1 MVFFN
6 RITSWIF
13 LSKKKKK
20 TKTPNHKKS
29 LTKIFNFFLST
40 GGLFFHILV
49 VRISTKKILGFPC
62 VCVCSVEC
70 HHHWM
75 KPKWNGYDTKKNKN
89 FADQKNP
96 FTPFPHLHTM
106 LDKLKRSKKWK
117 KNKIVT
123 AAEHICEHEEFLFFQ
138 FSLVC
143 SFVICGWWFQM
154 IYDLKCTQTH
164 THCEHQ
170 CTIAE
175 WRKKIFLLQIIIK
188 AKKHH
193 FVAFAC
199 LQHENLYWQTSV
211 EEKMERFSILIS
223 IFFFFFCHRII
234 VLSFL
239 VFQFIFVISL
249 STSFFFFLLLPLPSS
264 SSSQHSKY
272 FVPFIFYIHSLY
284 SYRSIIIWTE
294 TESDMIIHKKKR
306 LKFFLWLLFPV
317 TISNQIVLLS
327 QKVRFEN
334 GFIHSFS
341 IFFAMVIRKTQKRCG
356 IK

>member
-1 MVFFN
+1 M
-6 RITSWIF
+6 
-13 LSKKKKK
+13 
-20 TKTPNHKKS
+20 
-29 LTKIFNFFLST
+29 
-40 GGLFFHILV
+40 
-49 VRISTKKILGFPC
+49 
-62 VCVCSVEC
+62 
-70 HHHWM
+70 
-75 KPKWNGYDTKKNKN
+75 
-89 FADQKNP
+89 
-96 FTPFPHLHTM
+96 
-106 LDKLKRSKKWK
+106 K

-154 IYDLKCTQTH
+154 IYDLKCTHTH
-164 THCEHQ
+164 TLWTSMFRIQLPSE
-170 CTIAE
+170 E
-175 WRKKIFLLQIIIK
+175 KKFFLLQIIIK

-223 IFFFFFCHRII
+223 IFFFFFCHPII

-249 STSFFFFLLLPLPSS
+249 STSFFFFFLLPLPSS

-272 FVPFIFYIHSLY
+272 FVPFIFHIHSLY
-284 SYRSIIIWTE
+284 SYRSIIFWTE

-306 LKFFLWLLFPV
+306 LKFFPLITFSGDN
-317 TISNQIVLLS
+317 IESNCIIMAEGRIWKWV
-327 QKVRFEN
+327 
-334 GFIHSFS
+334 HSFIQYFFLQWS
-341 IFFAMVIRKTQKRCG
+341 SEKHRNDAESKRLKTEKIFHYFPSFPHHY
-356 IK
+356 